1 MSFFNPVNIT
11 NKPGS
16 RSILLEIVKNHE
28 VLVISSMKMLERI
41 NSDKALSGFIELP
54 NVQFEHGFHSN
65 PSLTDM
71 AEIAKKYSSN
81 KLDLIIGIGGGS
93 AMDVAKI
100 ASVAIPAM
108 SNGIHLSG
116 LLVMLVFFL
125 DLNP

>member
-1 MSFFNPVNIT
+1 
-11 NKPGS
+11 
-16 RSILLEIVKNHE
+16 
-28 VLVISSMKMLERI
+28 
-41 NSDKALSGFIELP
+41 
-54 NVQFEHGFHSN
+54 
-65 PSLTDM
+65 M

-108 SNGIHLSG
+108 SMVYIIRLLSDAS
-116 LLVMLVFFL
+116 LFL